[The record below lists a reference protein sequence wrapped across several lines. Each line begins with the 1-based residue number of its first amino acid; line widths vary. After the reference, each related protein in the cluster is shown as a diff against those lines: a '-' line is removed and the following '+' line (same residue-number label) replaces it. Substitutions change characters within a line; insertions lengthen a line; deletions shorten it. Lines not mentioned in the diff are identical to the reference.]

1 VKDWQRRA
9 NALLERDDLEPAQAA
24 WLIGM
29 SERVTTPK
37 RAHFR
42 YLSALE
48 FRIATKKP
56 PKTGGSGWS

>member
-1 VKDWQRRA
+1 VTDWQRRA
-9 NALLERDDLEPAQAA
+9 LALLERDDLYPAQEA

-29 SERVTTPK
+29 SERTTTPK

-48 FRIATKKP
+48 FRLASTHP
-56 PKTGGSGWS
+56 PRDTGSGWS